1 MRTALT
7 KALSNNPLLASFY
20 VLDQHQNP
28 HYVTLRTSDKLW
40 DLCLLDHGSVKTAAD
55 VQQLAINYPFRDHA
69 KAPGPLF
76 RCLILDVEET
86 KSAAMVMY
94 GE

>member
-1 MRTALT
+1 M
-7 KALSNNPLLASFY
+7 
-20 VLDQHQNP
+20 
-28 HYVTLRTSDKLW
+28 TLRTSGKLW
-40 DLCLLDHGSVKTAAD
+40 DLCLLDHGSVKTLVD
-55 VQQLAINYPFRDHA
+55 VQQLAINYPFGDHA

-76 RCLILDVEET
+76 RCIIVYVEET